1 MQNSRY
7 IYKGCK
13 KLRTGYTT
21 GSCAAAATKAACY
34 MLKNQKKIDS
44 VKISTPKGW
53 DLNLDVHKCE
63 FDEKRASCCIVKD
76 SGDDPD
82 ITNGVEVF
90 AEVIKRDDN
99 TINIVGGIGVGL
111 VTKEGLQVPIN
122 HHAINPTPFK
132 MIKQSIKS
140 IMEESE
146 GVDVIISI
154 PQGEELAKKTFNPKL
169 GIVGGLSILGT
180 TGIVEPM
187 SEDALKETIYLEL
200 KMAHKKN
207 DKHVILVPGNIGEK
221 LLLKHYSIKDISIV
235 KISNYLGFALEKCAE
250 LDFGKIIIAGHIGK
264 LIKPA
269 GGIYYTHS
277 RISSTRMEILTAYL
291 GIMGMK
297 QENLISIM
305 KCTTTDEAVKII
317 RQTGMEE
324 VFHIL
329 ANKAASNCEGY
340 IYGNI
345 EIGVIYFNMT
355 DLLAISD
362 KVESIIG
369 EMKNEEG

>member
-34 MLKNQKKIDS
+34 MLKNQEKIDS
-44 VKISTPKGW
+44 VKINTPKGW
-53 DLNLDVHKCE
+53 NLNLDVHKCK
-63 FDEKRASCCIVKD
+63 FDEDKASCCIVKD

-82 ITNGVEVF
+82 ITNGVEIF

-99 TINIVGGIGVGL
+99 KINIVGGKGVGI

-122 HHAINPTPFK
+122 HYAINPTPLK
-132 MIKQSIKS
+132 MITQSVES
-140 IMEESE
+140 IMEEIE

-169 GIVGGLSILGT
+169 GIVGGLSVLGT

-187 SEDALKETIYLEL
+187 SEDALKETIFIEL
-200 KMAHKKN
+200 KMAIKKN
-207 DKHVILVPGNIGEK
+207 SKYVILVPGNIGEK
-221 LLLKHYSIKDISIV
+221 LLSEYYPIEDVYIV

-250 LDFGKIIIAGHIGK
+250 LRFEKIIIVGHIGK

-277 RISSTRMEILTAYL
+277 RVSSTRMEILTAYL
-291 GIMGMK
+291 GMMGMDR
-297 QENLISIM
+297 ENLISIM
-305 KCTTTDEAVKII
+305 QCTTTDEATKII
-317 RQTGMEE
+317 KRTGMEE
-324 VFHIL
+324 VFTTL
-329 ANKAASNCEGY
+329 ANKAADNCEGY

-355 DLLAISD
+355 DLLAVSD

-369 EMKNEEG
+369 EIEHE